1 MKKYLLIFILTI
13 GTALFLQ
20 SCGDDNNTNTNPIN
34 PEQNKPIITSID
46 PTIVFPNDVMSIK
59 GSNFKAERNSSKVY
73 FNDLPVENYISWSD
87 KEIKVAVPAI
97 TSSGKVKVVV
107 NDTASN
113 EVDYTYDTN
122 PRILSA
128 GMGTASV
135 GDVVPIKGVNF
146 GNTQGTVEF
155 NSTPATKINSW
166 TNTDINVVVPT
177 GATSGDLIVK
187 TADCKI
193 SKPFYFTI
201 MTGNDPY
208 IRRITPGQFHVG
220 DTITIEGENFGDTRG
235 SSVVLFNS
243 LPAANSDYVSW
254 SDALI
259 KVKCP
264 VGSVSGLLR
273 VQVGTQASN
282 TSPYTII
289 APLPDPIIYSLNKT
303 SFEIGEEITINGD
316 NFTDDFT
323 DATYVEFN
331 GIKATNH
338 INWTN
343 TQIIVEVPNGVQSGK
358 LRVHVDGRISN
369 GVDYTIIL
377 NTAPQITSIIPG
389 TAAPGQEVSIKG
401 KNFGNTKGT
410 SRVLFGNYEVVNYL
424 EWTDTQIGV
433 RVPVTG
439 SAGEF
444 MVVVEVNSVK
454 SNQYPFSV
462 LAQAQPIVDMVEIPA
477 GTFMMGCGDINQDC
491 YPKHQVTLTRNF
503 YVSKYEISQK
513 QYKKVMNLSNPS
525 RIVDDDNPVERVT
538 WLQAVDFCNRLSKLE
553 GYEEVYTING
563 TSVTMNK
570 NANGY
575 RLLTEAEWEYAARA
589 GSNGR
594 NGNINGKEAY
604 IEEIAWTSESGVD
617 APQHI
622 GLKQPNDFGL
632 YDMQGNVAEWVWDFY
647 DFYDAEG
654 LPQTDPMG
662 GTDGPDRV
670 FRGGSYQDGKDNC
683 AVNVRASTS
692 PQMFQFY
699 IGFRIARN
707 K

>member
-59 GSNFKAERNSSKVY
+59 GSNFKEERASSKVY

-128 GMGTASV
+128 GMGIASV
-135 GDVVPIKGVNF
+135 GDPVSIKGVNF
-146 GNTQGTVEF
+146 GDSEGTVEF

-187 TADCKI
+187 TADGKI

-201 MTGNDPY
+201 MTAKDPY

-264 VGSVSGLLR
+264 VGAVSGLLR
-273 VQVGTQASN
+273 VKVGTQASN

-289 APLPDPIIYSLNKT
+289 APLPDPIIYSLNKF
-303 SFEIGEEITINGD
+303 S
-316 NFTDDFT
+316 
-323 DATYVEFN
+323 
-331 GIKATNH
+331 
-338 INWTN
+338 
-343 TQIIVEVPNGVQSGK
+343 S
-358 LRVHVDGRISN
+358 
-369 GVDYTIIL
+369 IL
-377 NTAPQITSIIPG
+377 
-389 TAAPGQEVSIKG
+389 
-401 KNFGNTKGT
+401 
-410 SRVLFGNYEVVNYL
+410 
-424 EWTDTQIGV
+424 
-433 RVPVTG
+433 
-439 SAGEF
+439 
-444 MVVVEVNSVK
+444 
-454 SNQYPFSV
+454 
-462 LAQAQPIVDMVEIPA
+462 
-477 GTFMMGCGDINQDC
+477 
-491 YPKHQVTLTRNF
+491 
-503 YVSKYEISQK
+503 
-513 QYKKVMNLSNPS
+513 
-525 RIVDDDNPVERVT
+525 
-538 WLQAVDFCNRLSKLE
+538 
-553 GYEEVYTING
+553 
-563 TSVTMNK
+563 
-570 NANGY
+570 
-575 RLLTEAEWEYAARA
+575 
-589 GSNGR
+589 
-594 NGNINGKEAY
+594 
-604 IEEIAWTSESGVD
+604 
-617 APQHI
+617 
-622 GLKQPNDFGL
+622 
-632 YDMQGNVAEWVWDFY
+632 
-647 DFYDAEG
+647 
-654 LPQTDPMG
+654 
-662 GTDGPDRV
+662 
-670 FRGGSYQDGKDNC
+670 
-683 AVNVRASTS
+683 
-692 PQMFQFY
+692 
-699 IGFRIARN
+699 
-707 K
+707 

>member
-128 GMGTASV
+128 GMGIASV
-135 GDVVPIKGVNF
+135 GDPVSIKGVNF
-146 GNTQGTVEF
+146 GDSEGTVEF

-187 TADCKI
+187 TADGKI

-201 MTGNDPY
+201 MTAKDPY
-208 IRRITPGQFHVG
+208 IRKITPGQFHVG

-264 VGSVSGLLR
+264 VGAVSGLLR
-273 VQVGTQASN
+273 VRVGTQASN

-401 KNFGNTKGT
+401 KNFGNSKGT

-647 DFYDAEG
+647 DFYDFEG